1 MIQTGDNPMEY
12 RYEVALSFAGED
24 RSFAENVAKG
34 LREAGVKVFYDDF
47 YAEELWGEDLAAKLR
62 EVYHRSSQFCI
73 MVISKHYVDKM
84 WPSHERQQ
92 AVERMIRERGKAY
105 VLPVRL
111 DGFNG
116 EVPGLSGAISY
127 LAVKSSDHQKIV
139 DAFLRK
145 IGRKGTSSRPQSR
158 KEPAEAYIP
167 KIKKSFTDKEKNLF
181 LTSSFNEIVTL
192 IDDFAG
198 ETQKKY
204 SHFEYEKE
212 MVTSRKAVF
221 TLYENGRQV
230 TRFKIW
236 IGGLLGGNSI
246 CFAHGKS
253 IDIDSDSS
261 MNESV
266 SLEMHEGE
274 LKLKPMGIA
283 TFGSERDKLMSPREV
298 ADYLW
303 QIACRNF
310 Q

>member
-1 MIQTGDNPMEY
+1 MEY
-12 RYEVALSFAGED
+12 IYEVALSFAGED
-24 RSFAENVAKG
+24 RSFAVIVAKG
-34 LREAGVKVFYDDF
+34 LRNAGVKVFYDDF
-47 YAEELWGEDLAAKLR
+47 YAAELWGEDLAVRLR
-62 EVYHRSSQFCI
+62 DVYHSSSQFCI
-73 MVISKHYVDKM
+73 MILSKHYVEKM

-92 AVERMIRERGKAY
+92 AIERMIREKGKAY

-116 EVPGLSGAISY
+116 EVPGLSGTISY

-145 IGRKGTSSRPQSR
+145 IGRKDTSKPEPESR
-158 KEPAEAYIP
+158 KEPYIP
-167 KIKKSFTDKEKNLF
+167 KIKKFFTDKEKNLF
-181 LTSSFNEIVTL
+181 LKSSFEEIVNF
-192 IDDFAG
+192 IGGFAG

-204 SHFEYEKE
+204 SHFEYQVE

-221 TLYENGRQV
+221 TLYENERQV
-230 TRFKIW
+230 SQFKIW

-246 CFAHGKS
+246 SFAHGKS
-253 IDIDSDSS
+253 IDIDSNGS

-266 SLEMHEGE
+266 SLVVHEGD
-274 LKLKPMGIA
+274 LKLKPMGMA
-283 TFGSERDKLMSPREV
+283 MLGSERDKLMSPKEV

-303 QIACRNF
+303 QIACRDF